1 MKSYFFRGVLV
12 GFLFLSGVLVSHGQA
27 KANGQKVVEP
37 TAKEAIKQIFANGNL
52 LLISYPSCESYAV
65 NKENRTISD
74 YLASVL
80 SFQTEPG
87 KYRIDFSF
95 TQEKNKKNELIWVC
109 DLVFRTVDEPET
121 SSDGF
126 RFKMR
131 NSDRKLM
138 RNSLMCIGVG

>member
-1 MKSYFFRGVLV
+1 MKNN
-12 GFLFLSGVLVSHGQA
+12 FLKLTLLGLIVAAMVSVSFGQA
-27 KANGQKVVEP
+27 KKVEQKVVEP
-37 TAKEAIKQIFANGNL
+37 TAKEALKQVFANGNL
-52 LLISYPSCESYAV
+52 LLTYYPSCESYAAP
-65 NKENRTISD
+65 KEDKTISD

-95 TQEKNKKNELIWVC
+95 TQEKSKRNGLIWVC

-138 RNSLMCIGVG
+138 RESLMCVGVG